1 MVGHDIRFLRF
12 MSGHLSGETHYH
24 TRVRFHH
31 LHQGLSLNRGLKIYK
46 DMVVFHARSVMSIP
60 SFMSV
65 KSVIGDIFKGMMF
78 LTDIFYNQVQLNQ
91 LH

>member
-65 KSVIGDIFKGMMF
+65 KSVIGDIFKGMIF
-78 LTDIFYNQVQLNQ
+78 LTDIFYNQVQ
-91 LH
+91 